1 MAVRLTEIGAASIVF
16 VFAYISLSSAPPPEP
31 WTRHVIDDSSS
42 GADGVRMADVN
53 ADGIADLVTGWEQ
66 GGVTRVYI
74 GSRGTAAGTAWRPF
88 TVGKSPDVEDAVFF
102 DADGD
107 GALDVV
113 TATEGTSRRLL
124 IHWAPPG
131 QRYSE
136 EREWR
141 TETLFADGT
150 QWMFS
155 VPMDVD
161 NRRGL
166 DLIVGGKNERAS
178 VGWLERP
185 AQPRT
190 VADWRFHRLSDAGWI
205 MSLIVRDMNRDGRPD
220 ILLSDRR
227 GTLAGVRWLEHP
239 GLETAAL
246 TSSWRNHWI
255 GAQGREAMLIDAADM
270 NGDGIAE
277 IVVPHHP
284 ANDFRLSIFR
294 IDAASPAQRWT
305 EYPVSYPTIAG
316 LPKAAA
322 VGDIDLDGRPDIVLS
337 SEQARGD
344 RRGIVW
350 LRYRTSPFEPQW
362 DAFDV
367 SGPQGVKFDLN
378 LLLDVDADGDLDI
391 LNTEEND
398 NTAGGHPGLGLV
410 WYENPTRGTSRSR

>member
-1 MAVRLTEIGAASIVF
+1 MAPVKRVGAAFIVF
-16 VFAYISLSSAPPPEP
+16 LFARMPAPTALPPEP

-42 GADGVRMADVN
+42 GADGVRTADIN
-53 ADGIADLVTGWEQ
+53 GDGVADLVTGWEQ
-66 GGVTRVYI
+66 GGVTRAYI
-74 GSRGTAAGTAWRPF
+74 GSRGTTAEPAWRPF

-107 GALDVV
+107 GSRDVV

-124 IHWAPPG
+124 IHWAPAR
-131 QRYSE
+131 QRYSD
-136 EREWR
+136 EREWK

-161 NRRGL
+161 HRRGP

-178 VGWLERP
+178 VGWLESP
-185 AQPRT
+185 VHPRT

-239 GLETAAL
+239 GFDAAAL
-246 TSSWRNHWI
+246 TSPWKDHWI

-277 IVVPHHP
+277 IVVPHYV

-294 IDAASPAQRWT
+294 LDPASPGERWT

-316 LPKAAA
+316 LPKSAA
-322 VGDIDLDGRPDIVLS
+322 VGDIDLDGRPDVVLS
-337 SEQARGD
+337 AEQARGGK
-344 RRGIVW
+344 RGVVW
-350 LRYRTSPFEPQW
+350 LRYRNSPFEPDW

-367 SGPQGVKFDLN
+367 SGPQGAKFDLN

-398 NTAGGHPGLGLV
+398 NTAGRHPGLGLV
-410 WYENPTRGTSRSR
+410 WYQNPTRGSASSR